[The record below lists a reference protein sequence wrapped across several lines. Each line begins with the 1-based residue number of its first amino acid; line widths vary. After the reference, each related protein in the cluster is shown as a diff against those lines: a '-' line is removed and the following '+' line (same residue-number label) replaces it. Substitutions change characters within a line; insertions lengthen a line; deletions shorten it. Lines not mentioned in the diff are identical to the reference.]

1 MRKRRALAAIG
12 IAAGLLARTP
22 DAVASEKLLLSSISP
37 PNHWSSTEGFVP
49 FMACVKTESNG
60 EIDFSYFPSSQIAS
74 ATESLDAVNKGLA
87 QISYLVISALSN
99 KMPLSGISM
108 LPNMGDTST
117 EMAQINRQVLEAEGV
132 FLKEF
137 ISNRVYPL
145 IVIMTP
151 PYQIMARGKPMDS
164 LDAIAGKKVS
174 ASGGALLY
182 TLKSVGAVPV
192 EIGGS
197 DAYMALQQGVVDG
210 SLLAIPSVAPYKL
223 QEVLKSISTNGAF
236 GSAAGIL
243 SIDAAVWQK
252 LSPKNQKIMKDCGLK
267 AETHVAKY
275 LDDLTARLK
284 VEFAAS
290 GVRMYEFTP
299 ETRAVL
305 DDKLRNVAD
314 EYVNRLQ
321 SRGIPAREAYET
333 YLKALG
339 R

>member
-1 MRKRRALAAIG
+1 MRKRIMLAAIG
-12 IAAGLLARTP
+12 IVTGLLARTP
-22 DAVASEKLLLSSISP
+22 DAVAAETLLLSSISP

-49 FMACVKTESNG
+49 FMACVKTESHG

-74 ATESLDAVNKGLA
+74 AVESLDAVNKGLA
-87 QISYLVISALSN
+87 QISYLVISSLSN
-99 KMPLSGISM
+99 KMPISGISM
-108 LPNMGDTST
+108 LPNMGNTSA
-117 EMAQINRQVLEAEGV
+117 EMAKANRKVLEADGI
-132 FLKEF
+132 FIKEF
-137 ISNRVYPL
+137 MNNRVYPL

-151 PYQIMARGKPMDS
+151 PYQIMSRSRPMDS
-164 LDAIAGKKVS
+164 LDAIAGRKVS

-243 SIDAAVWQK
+243 AIDAGAWQK
-252 LSPKNQKIMKDCGLK
+252 LSPQNQKIMKDCGLK
-267 AETHVAKY
+267 AEAHVAQY
-275 LDDLTARLK
+275 LDELAAKLK
-284 VEFAAS
+284 VEFAA
-290 GVRMYEFTP
+290 GGIKMYEFTP

-305 DDKLRNVAD
+305 DEKVRNVAD
-314 EYVNRLQ
+314 EYVGRLQ
-321 SRGIPAREAYET
+321 SRGIPAREAYGT